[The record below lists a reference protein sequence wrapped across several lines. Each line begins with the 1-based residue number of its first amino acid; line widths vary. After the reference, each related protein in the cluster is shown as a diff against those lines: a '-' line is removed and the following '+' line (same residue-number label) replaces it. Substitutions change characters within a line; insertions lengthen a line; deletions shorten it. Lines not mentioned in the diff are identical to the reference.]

1 MNAYQEITRRL
12 EKGPIYL
19 FTVVSGAS
27 LGEKVILQDGEFIS
41 LNSGMDQFWSAAVML
56 ADLTSCPYQYEAFGE
71 QIFVERMV
79 QEPEL
84 VICGGG
90 HISQE
95 LAFMADY
102 LEYPYTV
109 LDDREE
115 FANRQRFPK
124 AKECICRS
132 FKETLEQRVFSPNA
146 YYVIVTRGH
155 AADLECLE
163 LILKR
168 PYGYVGMIGSRGKVK
183 KTMDTLKEK
192 GFTQEQLEDVHA
204 PIGLPI
210 GGETPREIAISIIA
224 QLIQKKNADHPASY
238 IENGMKEVL
247 EQESSRPRMLL
258 RIIGKRGSAP
268 RGIGSRMIVLPDG
281 NLCGTIGGG
290 MIEYKAV
297 EDAADMLARG
307 AEEEVRTYRLNT
319 ETAGALGM
327 WCGGEVDI
335 LFESC

>member
-1 MNAYQEITRRL
+1 MNEYKEIMKRL

-19 FTVVSGAS
+19 FTVVSGSS
-27 LGEKVILQDGEFIS
+27 LGEKVILQEGEFIS

-56 ADLTSCPYQYEAFGE
+56 ADLTNCPYQYEAFGE

-109 LDDREE
+109 MDDREE

-124 AKECICRS
+124 AKECICQS
-132 FKETLEQRVFSPNA
+132 FKEALEEREFSPNA

-168 PYGYVGMIGSRGKVK
+168 SYGYVGMIGSRNKVK
-183 KTMDTLKEK
+183 KTMETLRER
-192 GFTQEQLEDVHA
+192 GFNQEQLDEVHA

-224 QLIQKKNADHPASY
+224 QLIQRKNADHPASY
-238 IENGMKEVL
+238 IENEMKEAL
-247 EQESSRPRMLL
+247 EQENASPRMLL

-268 RGIGSRMIVLPDG
+268 RGIGSRMIVG
-281 NLCGTIGGG
+281 SEGILCGTIGGG

-297 EDAADMLARG
+297 EHAAGMIARG
-307 AEEEVRTYRLNT
+307 EKLKVGTYRLDT
-319 ETAGALGM
+319 GTAGSLGM

-335 LFESC
+335 LFETC